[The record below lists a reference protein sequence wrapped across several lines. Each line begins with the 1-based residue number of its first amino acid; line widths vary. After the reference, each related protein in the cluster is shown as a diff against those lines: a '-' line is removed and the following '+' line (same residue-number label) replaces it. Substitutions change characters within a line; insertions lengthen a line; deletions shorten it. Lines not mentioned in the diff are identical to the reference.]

1 MFKFSLNLPKY
12 RLNIALAKR
21 RGPLFTEPILPD
33 IEDIQNI
40 KKGHKISRFF
50 RHVFEHKSIRR
61 ILGTNLAIAFIVSTF
76 APTGS
81 LAAIATEDIV
91 IEETN
96 TPLTT
101 KRNVRY
107 PVEDFRV
114 TQGFR
119 FFHPGIDIDGL
130 TGDKIYP
137 IRDGVVEAISLSKFA
152 YGNAVI
158 INHGEGITSL
168 YAHLSKIYV
177 SSGQDVTTNTVLGEM
192 GDTGR
197 SSGDHLHL
205 EIRDEGR
212 AINPYSVLPKLR

>member
-1 MFKFSLNLPKY
+1 MLKLSLNLPKY
-12 RLNIALAKR
+12 RLNIAFAKR

-33 IEDIQNI
+33 MEDISNI

-81 LAAIATEDIV
+81 LAAIATEDVV

-114 TQGFR
+114 TQGYR
-119 FFHPGIDIDGL
+119 FFHPGLDVDGVI
-130 TGDKIYP
+130 GDKIYP
-137 IRDGVVEAISLSKFA
+137 IRDGVVEAISLSRFA

-177 SSGQDVTTNTVLGEM
+177 SNGQDVTTNTVIGEM

-212 AINPYSVLPKLR
+212 AINPYSVLPKLK